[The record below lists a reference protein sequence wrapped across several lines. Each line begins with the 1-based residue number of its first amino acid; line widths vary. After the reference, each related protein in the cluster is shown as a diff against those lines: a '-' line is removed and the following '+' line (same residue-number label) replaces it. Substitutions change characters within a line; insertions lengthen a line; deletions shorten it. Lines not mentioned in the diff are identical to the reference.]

1 MPDPVRQPLTLA
13 FGGGGVKSVACAG
26 VLAVLEEA
34 ALPIG
39 PIVGVSGG
47 GLVALLYGAGYSPLH
62 IRKIFDDIELVDV
75 WEPDPERKA
84 LFGAARMR
92 ARFEQY
98 VGRRT
103 FADLKH
109 PVMAMAMDLHTER
122 AVRLD
127 SGLLVDA
134 AQATMAIPGL
144 FRGVERDGQLLV
156 DGGMVSPLP
165 LAEARALGGPVV
177 AVDVL
182 WHRSPDEFNHLFEG
196 RGPMRYAGIVTQRL
210 GLGEI
215 LNQGYHA
222 AAIMTRS
229 LSEYTLQ
236 LHPPD
241 LLLRPETGRV
251 GLFAFDLAGY
261 AYEMG
266 VAAARAALP
275 QLEALTHPRRPSV
288 WKRIAMR
295 TREFWNRRIRRSR
308 KNSE

>member
-1 MPDPVRQPLTLA
+1 MPNPDRQPLTLA

-34 ALPIG
+34 GLPIG

-62 IRKIFDDIELVDV
+62 IRKIFNEIELMDV

-84 LFGAARMR
+84 IFGLTRLRARM
-92 ARFEQY
+92 EQY
-98 VGRRT
+98 VGQRT

-109 PVMAMAMDLHTER
+109 PVAVTAIDMYTER
-122 AVRLD
+122 SVRLD

-144 FRGVERDGQLLV
+144 FRGVERDGQLLM

-182 WHRSPDEFNHLFEG
+182 WHRSPDEFDHLFEG
-196 RGPMRYAGIVTQRL
+196 RGPMRYAGILTQRL
-210 GLGEI
+210 GLDGI
-215 LNQGYHA
+215 FNQGYHA
-222 AAIMTRS
+222 ATIMMRR
-229 LSEYTLQ
+229 LSEYALQ
-236 LHPPD
+236 LYPPD
-241 LLLRPETGRV
+241 LLLRPETGRA
-251 GLFAFDLAGY
+251 GLFAFDLTGY
-261 AYEMG
+261 VYEMG
-266 VAAARAALP
+266 VVVTRAALP
-275 QLEALTHPRRPSV
+275 QLEALTQPRRPSA
-288 WKRIAMR
+288 WKRIATH
-295 TREFWNRRIRRSR
+295 TREFWNRRIRRKRES
-308 KNSE
+308 SE